1 MSLRLYADDTT
12 GYYSD
17 TCPTVLQVVVNS
29 ELSLLSSWFDEN
41 HRLVSNDKTQALP
54 LGPCSYK
61 YDITLRGI
69 KGGSQESMKIL
80 GVTLDKMLT
89 LYGGNSRRHM
99 PNFAALR
106 RFRRFVPAEV
116 LISLYNSFVLPQLEY
131 CSPLFLAVGK
141 VQACRLE
148 DANFYIL
155 RSILGYRRTI
165 SYQELPGIVNMKTVE
180 HRRLCS
186 SFLLL
191 YKSLFCNGPS

>member
-17 TCPTVLQVVVNS
+17 TCTTVLQVVVNS
-29 ELSLLSSWFDEN
+29 ELGLLSSWFDEN
-41 HRLVSNDKTQALP
+41 HLLVSNDKTQALR

-61 YDITLRGI
+61 YDIILKGI

-89 LYGGNSRRHM
+89 LYRGNSRRHM

-106 RFRRFVPAEV
+106 RIRRFVPAEV
-116 LISLYNSFVLPQLEY
+116 MISLYNSFVLPHLEY

-141 VQACRLE
+141 VQVCRLE
-148 DANFYIL
+148 DTNFYIL
-155 RSILGYRRTI
+155 RSLLGFRSRT
-165 SYQELPGIVNMKTVE
+165 TWDCE
-180 HRRLCS
+180 HENCRT
-186 SFLLL
+186 
-191 YKSLFCNGPS
+191 

>member
-41 HRLVSNDKTQALP
+41 HLLVSNDKTQALP

-61 YDITLRGI
+61 YDITLKGI

-106 RFRRFVPAEV
+106 RVRRFVPAEV

-155 RSILGYRRTI
+155 RSILGYGRTI
-165 SYQELPGIVNMKTVE
+165 SYPELPGIVNMKTVE